1 MQLIVINNLT
11 ALIILY
17 YINYLFYLL
26 IAKAI
31 CLICIYKWN
40 QVYKN
45 FIKVYFQVYKIFV
58 PVIYIDL
65 IHTHTIFIL
74 IYILF
79 YFINGGSGPH

>member
-31 CLICIYKWN
+31 CLILIYKWN
-40 QVYKN
+40 QVYKK

-58 PVIYIDL
+58 SVIYIDL
-65 IHTHTIFIL
+65 IHTHTL
-74 IYILF
+74 YL
-79 YFINGGSGPH
+79 Y

>member
-31 CLICIYKWN
+31 CLIFIYKWN
-40 QVYKN
+40 QVYKK

-58 PVIYIDL
+58 SVIYIDL

-74 IYILF
+74 IYIILF
-79 YFINGGSGPH
+79 Y